1 MTNLKPWKLLSKKD
15 VSVGKWFPLEERTY
29 ELPDGKIVD
38 DFTVTTLP
46 DVSMV
51 VPFTAEGKIIM
62 CHQFKPG
69 AGELTYEFPGGR
81 IEDRHADFEAV
92 AKAELLEETGIVAD
106 EVHYFGETV
115 TFPTKA
121 SERVKNYYVL
131 NAEVT
136 REPDFDETE
145 NIELVYFTP
154 MEMEEKIK
162 TGEINTA
169 PSLSAWVQLK
179 SRHPELLEIFKS

>member
-1 MTNLKPWKLLSKKD
+1 MTEVKVWKLINKKD
-15 VSVGKWFPLEERTY
+15 VSVGRWFPLEERTY
-29 ELPDGKIVD
+29 KLPDGRIID
-38 DFTVTTLP
+38 DFTVTTLS

-51 VPFTAEGKIIM
+51 IPFTPEGKVIM

-69 AGELTYEFPGGR
+69 ADELTYEFPGGR

-92 AKAELLEETGIVAD
+92 AKAELVEETGIVAD
-106 EVHYFGETV
+106 QVYFFGETV

-131 NAEVT
+131 NAVVS
-136 REPDFDETE
+136 REPEFDETE

-154 MEMEEKIK
+154 SEIDEKIK

-169 PSLSAWVQLK
+169 PSLSAWLQLK
-179 SRHPELLEIFKS
+179 LKHPELLH

>member
-1 MTNLKPWKLLSKKD
+1 MTEVKVWKLISKKD
-15 VSVGKWFPLEERTY
+15 VSVGRWFPLEERTY
-29 ELPDGKIVD
+29 ELPDGRIID
-38 DFTVTTLP
+38 DFTVTTLS

-51 VPFTAEGKIIM
+51 IPFTPEGKVIM

-92 AKAELLEETGIVAD
+92 AKAELVEETGIVAD
-106 EVHYFGETV
+106 QVYFFGETV

-131 NAEVT
+131 NAVVS
-136 REPDFDETE
+136 REPEFDETE

-154 MEMEEKIK
+154 SEIDEKIK
-162 TGEINTA
+162 AGEINTA
-169 PSLSAWVQLK
+169 PSLSAWLQLK
-179 SRHPELLEIFKS
+179 LKHPELLR

>member
-1 MTNLKPWKLLSKKD
+1 MTEVKAWKLISKKD
-15 VSVGKWFPLEERTY
+15 VSVGRWFPLEERTY
-29 ELPDGKIVD
+29 ELPDGRIID
-38 DFTVTTLP
+38 DFTVTILS

-51 VPFTAEGKIIM
+51 IPFTPEGKVIM

-69 AGELTYEFPGGR
+69 ADELTYEFPGGR

-92 AKAELLEETGIVAD
+92 AKAELVEETGIVAD
-106 EVHYFGETV
+106 QVYFFGETV

-131 NAEVT
+131 NAVVS
-136 REPDFDETE
+136 REPEFDETE

-154 MEMEEKIK
+154 SEIDEKIRA
-162 TGEINTA
+162 GEINTA
-169 PSLSAWVQLK
+169 PSLSAWLQLK
-179 SRHPELLEIFKS
+179 LKHPELLR

>member
-1 MTNLKPWKLLSKKD
+1 MTEVKVWKLISKKD
-15 VSVGKWFPLEERTY
+15 VSVGRWFPLEERTY
-29 ELPDGKIVD
+29 ELPDGRIID
-38 DFTVTTLP
+38 DFTVTTLS

-51 VPFTAEGKIIM
+51 IPFTPEGKVIM

-69 AGELTYEFPGGR
+69 ADELTYEFPGGR

-92 AKAELLEETGIVAD
+92 AKAELVEETGIVAD
-106 EVHYFGETV
+106 QVYFFGETV

-131 NAEVT
+131 NAVVS
-136 REPDFDETE
+136 REPEFDETE

-154 MEMEEKIK
+154 SEIDEKIK
-162 TGEINTA
+162 AGEINTA
-169 PSLSAWVQLK
+169 PSLSAWLQLK
-179 SRHPELLEIFKS
+179 LKHPELLR

>member
-1 MTNLKPWKLLSKKD
+1 MTELKEWKLISKKD

-38 DFTVTTLP
+38 DFTVTTLS
-46 DVSMV
+46 DVSMII
-51 VPFTAEGKIIM
+51 PFTPEGKVVM

-69 AGELTYEFPGGR
+69 ANELTYEFPGGR
-81 IEDRHADFEAV
+81 IEDKHADFEAV
-92 AKAELLEETGIVAD
+92 AKAELVEETGIVAN

-136 REPDFDETE
+136 SDTHFDETE

-154 MEMEEKIK
+154 QEVEEKIK
-162 TGEINTA
+162 SGEINTA
-169 PSLSAWVQLK
+169 PSLSAWLQL
-179 SRHPELLEIFKS
+179 RLLRPELLGLN